1 MQKGIPFSKAKR
13 YRRIIS
19 GDENFEKEL
28 DKLKS
33 YFMKRNYPSHIVDDA
48 FQEASSLSRDVALR
62 ATVRSNAKMVPY
74 VITYNPSLP
83 RIGEIINIYW
93 G

>member
-1 MQKGIPFSKAKR
+1 MQKGIPFSQAKR
-13 YRRIIS
+13 YRRFIS
-19 GDENFEKEL
+19 SNENFEKEL

-33 YFMKRNYPSHIVDDA
+33 YFLEINYPTHVVDDA
-48 FQEASSLSRDVALR
+48 FQKACSLSRDMALKE
-62 ATVRSNAKMVPY
+62 TTKSNNKLVPY

-83 RIGEIINIYW
+83 NIGEIINKYW